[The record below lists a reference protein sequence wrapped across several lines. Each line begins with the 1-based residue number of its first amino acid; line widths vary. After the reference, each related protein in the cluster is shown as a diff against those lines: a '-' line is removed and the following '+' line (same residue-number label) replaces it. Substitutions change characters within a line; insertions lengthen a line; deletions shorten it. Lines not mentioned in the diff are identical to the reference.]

1 MMNSKNNLITEE
13 YSAVAKKVFKVYEG
27 ELISAY
33 DFNKK
38 CSFSSYGAF
47 VYYDKNE
54 KKRHLTQPRYYDDL
68 AKIGWYRVTYM
79 NEMPS
84 YDSATEYIE
93 KQYEI
98 VDNFIQVT
106 YVKKTLEV

>member
-1 MMNSKNNLITEE
+1 MSFDSTFNLYNGT
-13 YSAVAKKVFKVYEG
+13 ATAVFKVVDG
-27 ELISAY
+27 ELINAANYSIQKGMPYAY
-33 DFNKK
+33 L
-38 CSFSSYGAF
+38 
-47 VYYDKNE
+47 YYDSNG
-54 KKRHLTQPRYYDDL
+54 HLRKLTRPKSYADL

-84 YDSATEYIE
+84 YDSTTEYIE
-93 KQYEI
+93 TQYEI

>member
-1 MMNSKNNLITEE
+1 MSFGNNESFFHMDKGTAIT
-13 YSAVAKKVFKVYEG
+13 VFKVVDG
-27 ELISAY
+27 ELTSAADY
-33 DFNKK
+33 SKQK
-38 CSFSSYGAF
+38 GVPGAYL
-47 VYYDKNE
+47 YYDSNG
-54 KKRHLTQPRYYDDL
+54 HLRKLTRPKSYADL

-84 YDSATEYIE
+84 YDNATEYIE
-93 KQYEI
+93 TQYEI